1 MLVKQFARRVV
12 YKIGVIIMLENV
24 DFIVLLF
31 ILGGIIYGIA
41 TLGFWFAFGVAI
53 VYFLVRVIGI

>member
-1 MLVKQFARRVV
+1 
-12 YKIGVIIMLENV
+12 MLENV
-24 DFIVLLF
+24 DLLVLLF

-53 VYFLVRVIGI
+53 VHFLVRVIGI